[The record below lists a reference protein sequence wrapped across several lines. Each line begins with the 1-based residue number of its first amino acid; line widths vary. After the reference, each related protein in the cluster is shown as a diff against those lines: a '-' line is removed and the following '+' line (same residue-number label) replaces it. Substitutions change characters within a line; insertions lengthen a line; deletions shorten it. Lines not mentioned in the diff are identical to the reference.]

1 MYFLVCF
8 CVQLIITLNL
18 FFDDKK
24 KFINWANGPTV
35 IRKIKLDS
43 LKKGICLLKKKK
55 RVYFLAKP
63 NLCKQLNWHAKSPAQ
78 TVANI
83 GVGHRKCSGLHK
95 AVADSP
101 FLSIFQ
107 QYSSESLIDG

>member
-55 RVYFLAKP
+55 K
-63 NLCKQLNWHAKSPAQ
+63 
-78 TVANI
+78 
-83 GVGHRKCSGLHK
+83 
-95 AVADSP
+95 
-101 FLSIFQ
+101 SIFFSQ
-107 QYSSESLIDG
+107 TQLV